1 MMKAFTLF
9 AGTANSALAIGIA
22 HALDVRLGEAQVLA
36 SNGCQ
41 GHAKAYNSPTPKKTV
56 AIEVQHNGCGLLNT
70 LETHTRR
77 IAYTPSR

>member
-1 MMKAFTLF
+1 MLEPEPWRVTSGPDMCK
-9 AGTANSALAIGIA
+9 
-22 HALDVRLGEAQVLA
+22 AQVLA
-36 SNGCQ
+36 SKGCQ
-41 GHAKAYNSPTPKKTV
+41 GHAKAYNGPTPRKTV